1 MDVAKL
7 VDVRRIDLFR
17 EEIRDPGPGQ
27 VLVKVGA
34 SGICGSDIHYFEH
47 GGLGS
52 FKVGLPME
60 LGHEVAGTV
69 EATHNGSRFDLGDKV
84 AIEPASPCGVCRY
97 CLRA

>member
-1 MDVAKL
+1 MTEMDVSKI
-7 VDVRRIDLFR
+7 VEDRRIDLFR

-60 LGHEVAGTV
+60 LGHEVAGIV

-84 AIEPASPCGVCRY
+84 AI
-97 CLRA
+97 